1 MSYVILFILG
11 VVILFIYLWKSAQK
25 EIDEEDKQ
33 PSDFVDEDEVLSILN
48 EVNSLDDFKK
58 LHAKFNRYESSITGH
73 SGQAKMVKYETL
85 SKAYYQACDKTVMYQ
100 FDPILNLDSPRI
112 EIDNFR
118 KLFPI
123 DEYHKVKKEFG
134 QNRDFIEL
142 SFSDYYINKDY
153 EKIPPYLDKLIA
165 YKDVMENEDLTLE
178 NKASKVKELC
188 KNRAFKEEF
197 FSNLSLNEIYD
208 EILISE
214 LNSLKVPLPKKLYEA
229 GIKSK
234 KDLQN
239 CDIKEI
245 KKIPGFGPKKVELL
259 MQIIETTHNSK

>member
-58 LHAKFNRYESSITGH
+58 LQAKFNRYESSITGN

-85 SKAYYQACDKTVMYQ
+85 SKAYYQACDKTFMYQ

-118 KLFPI
+118 KLFSI

-142 SFSDYYINKDY
+142 TYSDYYINKDY

-165 YKDVMENEDLTLE
+165 YKDIMENEDLTLN
-178 NKASKVKELC
+178 NKSLKIKELC
-188 KNRAFKEEF
+188 KSRAFKEEF
-197 FSNLSLNEIYD
+197 FYNLSIKEICD
-208 EILISE
+208 EVLMSE
-214 LNSLKVPLPKKLYEA
+214 LTSLKVPLPKKLYEA
-229 GIKSK
+229 GIQTK

-239 CDIKEI
+239 CDFKEI
-245 KKIPGFGPKKVELL
+245 KKIPGFGPKKIESLK
-259 MQIIETTHNSK
+259 QIIETTHNSK